1 MDAPRKRSPRKHTS
15 VLRLLAVGAL
25 FLATVLPWAVP
36 AGVAAQE
43 DAGSH
48 KPAHRPAVTANHG
61 LVTSGNNLAS
71 MSGLRMLLNGGN
83 AADAAVAT
91 LATIQVVEP
100 MMSGAA
106 GNGFFTIYDR
116 ATDRI
121 YSLNGTGAAPLAF
134 SASEVTDD
142 ELSRGLK
149 AGVTPGLFGAWIA
162 MLDRFGTMTLEKVLE
177 PAIEYAQGHPI
188 QPSVA
193 STIERQEELLSRY
206 PTTARVFLPGGEAP
220 EPWGMFR
227 QPDLARTFQRL
238 AMAEHEALADGKT
251 RSEALQAAF
260 DLFYKGDIAREMAAF
275 YQQHG
280 GFFTYEDFASY
291 EPIWTEPVH
300 VNYRGYDVYSS
311 ASTSRGGLEV
321 TMQLALIEGFDLKSL
336 GHNSPETL
344 HLIAESIKLAK
355 SDIYNYVADPEFTSM
370 PTEGMVSE
378 QYAATRRQL
387 IDRDKA
393 IRYPEHGNP
402 ERFASADYRGQ
413 TVAPVEGP
421 VFAARSQDG
430 HTTSFSVADP
440 YGNVI
445 AATPTLGSGF
455 GTAVVVGNTG
465 LIFNNGTRIGSTS
478 PYPDHV
484 NYARGGQIPILNNSP
499 IIVMKDGRFQLS
511 LGTPGGETIGQT
523 EFQVLLNLLD
533 FGMGIQEAIEAPRF
547 SIAADPNFYRAGSEL
562 TLRME
567 GRIAPETLHRLEA
580 MGHTIE
586 VAGEWSQGSMQGIL
600 MNLETGTMTAGA
612 DPRRTQ
618 YAVGW

>member
-1 MDAPRKRSPRKHTS
+1 METPRKRFLRRHTS
-15 VLRLLAVGAL
+15 ALRLLAVGAL
-25 FLATVLPWAVP
+25 SFATVLPCA
-36 AGVAAQE
+36 VAAQE
-43 DAGSH
+43 DPGSH

-61 LVTSGNNLAS
+61 LVTTGGNPLAS
-71 MSGLRMLLNGGN
+71 MAGLRMLLNGGN
-83 AADAAVAT
+83 AADATVAT
-91 LATIQVVEP
+91 LATLQVVEP
-100 MMSGAA
+100 MMSGAS

-134 SASEVTDD
+134 SASEVTDQ

-162 MLDRFGTMTLEKVLE
+162 MLDRFGTMTLGEVLE
-177 PAIEYAQGHPI
+177 PAIGYAGQGHPI
-188 QPSVA
+188 HPFVA
-193 STIERQEELLSRY
+193 NSIERQEDLLSRY

-220 EPWGMFR
+220 EPWEVFR

-238 AMAEHEALADGKT
+238 ASAEHEALADGKT

-260 DLFYKGDIAREMAAF
+260 ALFYKGDIAREMAAF
-275 YQQHG
+275 YKEHG

-311 ASTSRGGLEV
+311 PSTSRGGLEV
-321 TMQLALIEGFDLKSL
+321 VMQLALIEGFDLKSL
-336 GHNSPETL
+336 GHNSPEAL
-344 HLIAESIKLAK
+344 HLIAESIKIAK
-355 SDIYNYVADPEFTSM
+355 SDIYNYVADPKFTAM
-370 PTEGMVSE
+370 PTTGMISE

-387 IDRDKA
+387 IDHDQA

-402 ERFASADYRGQ
+402 ERFASADYGGQ
-413 TVAPVEGP
+413 TVAAVEGP
-421 VFAARSQDG
+421 VFAARSRDG
-430 HTTSFSVADP
+430 HTTSLSVADP
-440 YGNVI
+440 FGNVI
-445 AATPTLGSGF
+445 AGTPTLGSGF

-465 LIFNNGTRIGSTS
+465 MIFNNGTRIGSTS

-499 IIVMKDGRFQLS
+499 IIVMKDGRFQLA

-523 EFQVLLNLLD
+523 QFQVLINLLD
-533 FGMGIQEAIEAPRF
+533 FGMGIQDAIEAPRF
-547 SIAADPNFYRAGSEL
+547 SIGADPNFYRAGSEM

-567 GRIAPETLHRLEA
+567 ARIAPETLHRLET

-586 VAGEWSQGSMQGIL
+586 VADEWSGGSMQGIL

-612 DPRRTQ
+612 DPRRTG